1 MTVDDDGDS
10 DEDFE
15 SDGSGADAENY
26 GQIDEP
32 EVEAPVVVD
41 STTGVIDSAG
51 NE

>member
-1 MTVDDDGDS
+1 MMAIQTKVSSQMDLKMTQKNDGH
-10 DEDFE
+10 
-15 SDGSGADAENY
+15 
-26 GQIDEP
+26 IDEP